1 MNLLIAGLAIFL
13 GMHFIHILAPDWRA
27 AQVKKLGENA
37 WKGLFSVVSLIGFG
51 LIVWGYGEARLAP
64 VVLWEP
70 PRGLRH
76 LSSVFMLPAFILLV
90 AAYVPGNRIKAAI
103 GHPMTASVKL
113 WALAHLLANG
123 NLADVLLF
131 GTFLLWAVMSF
142 VTSRKR
148 DRISGKTYPVGPA
161 SRTVITVAV
170 GTVVFALF
178 AGYLHVKLIGVSPF
192 G

>member
-1 MNLLIAGLAIFL
+1 MNTLIAGLAIFI
-13 GMHFIHILAPDWRA
+13 GMHCIHILTPDWRA
-27 AQVKKLGENA
+27 AQVKKFGENA
-37 WKGLFSVVSLIGFG
+37 WKGIFSVASLIGFG
-51 LIVWGYGEARLAP
+51 LIVWGYGEARLSP

-70 PRGLRH
+70 PPSLRH
-76 LSSVFMLPAFILLV
+76 LSSIFMLPAFILLV

-123 NLADVLLF
+123 NLADLLLF
-131 GTFLLWAVMSF
+131 GTFLLWAIMSF

-148 DRISGKTYPVGPA
+148 DRTGGKTYPVGPA
-161 SRTVITVAV
+161 SRTVMTVAV
-170 GTVVFALF
+170 GTVVFAVF
-178 AGYLHVKLIGVSPF
+178 AGYLHIKLIGMSPF